1 MKTRLLIAALVAA
14 ALVAATGGVLYR
26 AYPVQV
32 SIFVATVH
40 NLLRS
45 WSAPKGTTT
54 TELNPAYKGAATPRS
69 PSRKATG
76 ADGDWPSYNRTLT
89 SERFAPLAEINRDTV
104 GKLKVLCTYDT
115 KQYSSFESG
124 LIKVNGAL
132 IGTTISDIFSID
144 PATCA
149 ENWRTHEEGPP
160 AFLSAMRGAA
170 YFDGM
175 LFRGSQDGRVLA
187 YDFKTGKRIW
197 QTTIADVTR
206 GEFVPA
212 SPIAWNGLVFIAN
225 AGGDAKG
232 AKGHMYALDAKTGA
246 IIWQFFLVPK
256 IEGDQIRGPQGAS
269 PLDTSTWNNA
279 PGIPISGG
287 GSWSSYTLDPE
298 TGELF
303 VPVGNPGP
311 AYASGVREGENLFTG
326 SIVALDAM
334 TGAYKRHFKLVH
346 RDWHDWDVASTPSL
360 FETAGGKKLLASTP
374 KDGHLY
380 GIDLADNKIV
390 FRVPVTKIENVDAPF
405 SPNTE
410 VRFCPGATGGAEWS
424 GPAYDPQTN
433 LILAGQTEWCT
444 TVKLQTEQQLR
455 DVHTGGVWFGMATRN
470 PFQIL
475 GRQDDGTSSW
485 AGWVY
490 AVDADSGDWKWRL
503 KSNYPIV
510 GAVTPT
516 AGGLAF
522 FGDVGGNFYALD
534 AATGEKLW
542 GQKIGGAIGGGV
554 IAYEAGG
561 REKIAVTT
569 GLTGV
574 SWPTEH
580 VTGQIVVLGIDG
592 APATP

>member
-197 QTTIADVTR
+197 ETTIADVS
-206 GEFVPA
+206 GANLSA

-246 IIWQFFLVPK
+246 IIWEFFLVPK

-311 AYASGVREGENLFTG
+311 AYRAACARAR
-326 SIVALDAM
+326 I
-334 TGAYKRHFKLVH
+334 
-346 RDWHDWDVASTPSL
+346 
-360 FETAGGKKLLASTP
+360 
-374 KDGHLY
+374 
-380 GIDLADNKIV
+380 
-390 FRVPVTKIENVDAPF
+390 F
-405 SPNTE
+405 SP
-410 VRFCPGATGGAEWS
+410 A
-424 GPAYDPQTN
+424 
-433 LILAGQTEWCT
+433 
-444 TVKLQTEQQLR
+444 
-455 DVHTGGVWFGMATRN
+455 
-470 PFQIL
+470 
-475 GRQDDGTSSW
+475 
-485 AGWVY
+485 
-490 AVDADSGDWKWRL
+490 RL
-503 KSNYPIV
+503 SRS
-510 GAVTPT
+510 T
-516 AGGLAF
+516 L
-522 FGDVGGNFYALD
+522 
-534 AATGEKLW
+534 
-542 GQKIGGAIGGGV
+542 
-554 IAYEAGG
+554 
-561 REKIAVTT
+561 
-569 GLTGV
+569 
-574 SWPTEH
+574 
-580 VTGQIVVLGIDG
+580 
-592 APATP
+592 